1 LKARTG
7 IDDQCVALNWSKRE
21 FDVPLWEK
29 SENKIM
35 VEQQY
40 STMHECIGPRKYI
53 VFMAATMS
61 EKERSNQ
68 LATIF
73 QKRSVADY
81 GLI

>member
-1 LKARTG
+1 
-7 IDDQCVALNWSKRE
+7 
-21 FDVPLWEK
+21 
-29 SENKIM
+29 M

-81 GLI
+81 GLV

>member
-1 LKARTG
+1 
-7 IDDQCVALNWSKRE
+7 
-21 FDVPLWEK
+21 
-29 SENKIM
+29 M

-40 STMHECIGPRKYI
+40 STMHECIGPHEYI
-53 VFMAATMS
+53 VFMAATTS